1 MREVVIIDGIRSAVG
16 KRNGSLRNTRPDDLA
31 GAVIKSLVE
40 KTGLNPTLVDDV
52 ILGCVS
58 QIGEQTGDIAR
69 VAALISG
76 LPITVPGTTIDRQCG
91 SSQQAVHFAAQA
103 ISSGDMDIVI
113 AGGVES
119 MSRIP
124 IGSSYQGVKPSE
136 QLTKQ
141 YEIIHQGL
149 SAERIAEKYQFT
161 RAQLDEYAY
170 HSQEKAL
177 HAQAE
182 NRFKNEIMP
191 LELVDD
197 SGETFNFDQDEG
209 PRKGT
214 SIEKLGGLK
223 PSFKENGII
232 HAGNASQISDGA
244 GALLIM
250 SGEKARELGLKP
262 RFKIITR
269 VVIGSDPTLMLT
281 GPIAATEKALQKS
294 GLTLAD
300 MDVFEVNE
308 AFASVPLAWLKETG
322 ANANKLNPNGGAIAL
337 GHPLGASGARLL
349 LTMMSELDRTEG
361 RYGLQ
366 TMCEGMGM
374 ANATIIEKSFNKKG
388 RNNR

>member
-177 HAQAE
+177 LAQAE

-374 ANATIIEKSFNKKG
+374 ANATIIEKIF
-388 RNNR
+388 